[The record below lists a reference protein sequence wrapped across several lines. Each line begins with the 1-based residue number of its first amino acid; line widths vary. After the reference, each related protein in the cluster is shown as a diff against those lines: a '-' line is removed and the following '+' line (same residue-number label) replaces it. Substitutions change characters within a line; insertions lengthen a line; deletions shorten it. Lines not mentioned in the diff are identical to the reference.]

1 MVPDARGRCGYRA
14 GSGAN
19 DLANGL
25 VQIDDGA
32 NELASG
38 LGDAGRR
45 LGAARRGL
53 QSAED
58 GGEKIADGTQAL
70 TDRGMS
76 QIIEG
81 ASEGAKTPA
90 QAVAHARAA
99 DARGKAGEGLPYGTV
114 DGATATA
121 VYQFELSGI
130 GGPDDGAST
139 PVKAAATLAAFG
151 IAGALGLGLRRTL
164 A

>member
-1 MVPDARGRCGYRA
+1 
-14 GSGAN
+14 
-19 DLANGL
+19 

-32 NELASG
+32 NQLADG
-38 LGDAGRR
+38 LGDAGDGSQQIAEG
-45 LGAARRGL
+45 LVSAR
-53 QSAED
+53 D
-58 GGEKIADGTQAL
+58 GGEQIADGTQAL

-121 VYQFELSGI
+121 VYQFELAGI
-130 GGPDDGAST
+130 GGADDGAST